1 VPVSMT
7 VTFNSTEKLINFIS
21 NIENNIFYTQTDG
34 LNDSILYR
42 IDQLTYDIVNYKET
56 QDVAITL
63 SAYAYN
69 E

>member
-1 VPVSMT
+1 MT
-7 VTFNSTEKLINFIS
+7 ITFNSKEKLINFIS
-21 NIENNIFYTQTDG
+21 NIENDIFYTQTNG

-42 IDQLTYDIVNYKET
+42 IDELTYDIVNYRET
-56 QDVAITL
+56 QDVEIIL